1 MINRRSLVKDGQNV
15 PYTAHLEGPAIQWAW
30 LDVGDPYLKASCTT
44 PGFSSPR
51 TILTTQPS
59 PSTMNP
65 KKAVTSYYP
74 CPLKASSIF
83 SPQPPPVPMYY
94 ARNPVR
100 LTFEDAD
107 WGTLTDDD
115 GSESEQAPSPRP
127 FVPAKPSPHPK
138 PTEMSTR
145 DLQVLGKPLANALC
159 ASGAVADAK
168 SSEEELNTDQRQRP
182 GALIWTESESERG

>member
-1 MINRRSLVKDGQNV
+1 
-15 PYTAHLEGPAIQWAW
+15 
-30 LDVGDPYLKASCTT
+30 
-44 PGFSSPR
+44 
-51 TILTTQPS
+51 
-59 PSTMNP
+59 
-65 KKAVTSYYP
+65 
-74 CPLKASSIF
+74 
-83 SPQPPPVPMYY
+83 MYY